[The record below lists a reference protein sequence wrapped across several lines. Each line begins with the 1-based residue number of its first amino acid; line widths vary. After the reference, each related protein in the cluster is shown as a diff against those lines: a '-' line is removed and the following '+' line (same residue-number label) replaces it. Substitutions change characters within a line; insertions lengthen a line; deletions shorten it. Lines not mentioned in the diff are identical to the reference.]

1 MKCPTCA
8 TSQKRKDG
16 MTCAKCGY
24 TYAFDPRA
32 DGISDG
38 KFLALIR
45 TASAKDTVYFTF
57 NQLYAVYCRGRSRI
71 IAAIVESKLGP
82 LGVFGLVLAI
92 VGGTLVL
99 GGWASD
105 ATTMLVVGAALTL
118 GGLVLRSI
126 GRNTRELAPERTEP
140 PGAELLAGWIRKWA
154 AAGKPNPK
162 LLEAPALH
170 SAPAPYRESD
180 IYDYGVERI
189 IIVEHDLLVDL
200 LVKNNQHAEQRALV
214 ISETGYP
221 SYLLPHAKRLLD
233 QRPDLPVVL
242 FHDATPQ
249 GTQMATRLRRG
260 GLFPLGARKLIDAG
274 LFPKDVPKIRSLD
287 ATLPGTY
294 GNAARADFLPFAAM
308 AGGLAGVVGA
318 GVLTSAALAHGT
330 AAMPSDGSSDGGS
343 SGGDGSVA
351 LVADGDDGSGAG
363 DFGGTGDGGDA
374 DFG

>member
-8 TSQKRKDG
+8 TAQKRKDG

-24 TYAFDPRA
+24 AHAFDPKA
-32 DGISDG
+32 DGITDG

-82 LGVFGLVLAI
+82 LGFFGLTLAI
-92 VGGTLVL
+92 VGATLVIGGSATDAMFML
-99 GGWASD
+99 G
-105 ATTMLVVGAALTL
+105 VGAVLTA

-126 GRNTRELAPERTEP
+126 GRKTRELAPERTEP
-140 PGAELLAGWIRKWA
+140 PGAERLAGWIRKWA

-162 LLEAPALH
+162 LLETPALH
-170 SAPAPYRESD
+170 SAPAPYREAD

-214 ISETGYP
+214 IAESGYP
-221 SYLLPHAKRLLD
+221 SYLVPHAKRLLA
-233 QRPDLPVVL
+233 QRPELPVVL
-242 FHDATPQ
+242 FHDATPH
-249 GTQMATRLRRG
+249 GTQMATRLRDG
-260 GLFPLGARKLIDAG
+260 GLFPLGGRRLIDAG
-274 LFPKDVPKIRSLD
+274 IFPRDVPKIRALD

-294 GNAARADFLPFAAM
+294 GNAARADYLPFASM
-308 AGGLAGVVGA
+308 AAGLAGVVGA

-330 AAMPSDGSSDGGS
+330 SAMITDGGGG
-343 SGGDGSVA
+343 SGGDFPPALAGDGS
-351 LVADGDDGSGAG
+351 DGSGAG
-363 DFGGTGDGGDA
+363 DFGGGSDGGDA